1 MQTQRAG
8 QTAQVSTTKIS
19 VQTNERANTQRRG
32 FKQREEESHPPA
44 RMFLRRGE
52 KGAARG
58 VDGVAGVLALPAR
71 ISSTVFHAEEE
82 AKQFAQRE
90 DQGGRKRV
98 R

>member
-1 MQTQRAG
+1 MTDNA
-8 QTAQVSTTKIS
+8 
-19 VQTNERANTQRRG
+19 EDG
-32 FKQREEESHPPA
+32 FKQREEESHPPV
-44 RMFLRRGE
+44 RLFLRRGE

-82 AKQFAQRE
+82 AKQFAQRG

-98 R
+98 K